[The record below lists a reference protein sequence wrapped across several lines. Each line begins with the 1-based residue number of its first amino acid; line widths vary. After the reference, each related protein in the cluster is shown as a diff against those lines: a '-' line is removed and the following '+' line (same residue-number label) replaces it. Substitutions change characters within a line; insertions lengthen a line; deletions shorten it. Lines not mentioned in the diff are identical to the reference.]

1 METIVPRNVTPER
14 VLLWIA
20 QINDE
25 EYSWMVLQ
33 MMHTRNYPYKS
44 SDTSAPI
51 HD

>member
-1 METIVPRNVTPER
+1 MPTNVTPER

-25 EYSWMVLQ
+25 EFTAMTLQ
-33 MMHTRNYPYKS
+33 TLHKYNYPYKS